1 VIQRWSGYAGAILI
15 MTDRDSFWV
24 EPGSAPGINP
34 NQTEVYLRQLA
45 AGYRGRGDTAFGEA
59 LVAHARCLLNPPRP
73 GPDEATIDGW
83 ERGHG
88 VRLPSTLRDALQVQD
103 GGYVTGTRLRLHGLS
118 QMEPLSGDGYAHMWE
133 YEGNREFG
141 DLSKLHLV
149 GVDEALGGLLVLDYN
164 NGPEARVL
172 WLWRD
177 LGDELRD
184 EGDGTFDQ
192 MIVRQR
198 EMMLRL
204 QRSEKHGRKRKA

>member
-1 VIQRWSGYAGAILI
+1 

-24 EPGSAPGINP
+24 EPGTAPGMDRD
-34 NQTEVYLRQLA
+34 QTEAYLRQLE
-45 AGYRGRGDTAFGEA
+45 AGYRGKGNAAFGEA
-59 LVAHARCLLNPPRP
+59 FVAHAQSLLNPPRP

-103 GGYVTGTRLRLHGLS
+103 GGYVTGTQLRLHGLS
-118 QMEPLSGDGYAHMWE
+118 QMEPLSNDSYAHMCE
-133 YEGNREFG
+133 YEGDREFG

-149 GVDEALGGLLVLDYN
+149 GMEEAIGGLLVLDYN

-204 QRSEKHGRKRKA
+204 QRGEKDDRRRKR